1 MLCSEYEL
9 PRRPLHSKGSVNHT
23 SDGFRKE
30 MPSLQVIYFWVG
42 SIKIQLDLLAFPW
55 WLCIQFSVSIM
66 QIAKDYLF
74 LALVDSSES

>member
-9 PRRPLHSKGSVNHT
+9 QRRPLHGKGNVNHI
-23 SDGFRKE
+23 SVGFRRE

-55 WLCIQFSVSIM
+55 WLCTQFSVSIM
-66 QIAKDYLF
+66 QITKDYLF
-74 LALVDSSES
+74 LPLVDSSES